1 MLHTFK
7 KFCKK
12 AFYDIDSK
20 TFVVINDFL
29 AIVIIVSIIAI
40 ILESVSSFSPYF
52 PILLFIEYV
61 AVIIF
66 SIEYICRVIGSDKKL
81 AYIFSFFGI
90 VDLISILPTFLHLAN
105 LSPLKSARA
114 LRILRFLRIIRLA
127 KISHIKHL
135 DRPSPKDSRAV
146 IKLNTQIY
154 ITTLVVT
161 VLILGNLIYIFE
173 IGNVQFSNIPI
184 SMLWV
189 FESILGGSISS
200 AIPQTYPGIIIFMI
214 ARFMGFVLLGLLVHI
229 VGNIASHLLLGTK
242 TTVKQLNTDQ

>member
-1 MLHTFK
+1 MIHTFK
-7 KFCKK
+7 KFCRK
-12 AFYDIDSK
+12 AFYDSNSK
-20 TFVVINDFL
+20 LFVVTNDFL
-29 AIVIIVSIIAI
+29 AIVIIVSIVAI
-40 ILESVSSFSPYF
+40 ILESVSFFSPYF
-52 PILLFIEYV
+52 PLLIFIEYI

-66 SIEYICRVIGSDKKL
+66 SIEYICRIVGSDKKL
-81 AYIFSFFGI
+81 SYIFSFFGI
-90 VDLISILPTFLHLAN
+90 IDLLSILPTFLHLGN

-135 DRPSPKDSRAV
+135 EHPSSKDTKAV

-173 IGNVQFSNIPI
+173 IGNPQFHNIPM

-214 ARFMGFVLLGLLVHI
+214 ARFMGFILLGLLVHI
-229 VGNIASHLLLGTK
+229 IGNIASHLLLGTK
-242 TTVKQLNTDQ
+242 TKTEHLNTD